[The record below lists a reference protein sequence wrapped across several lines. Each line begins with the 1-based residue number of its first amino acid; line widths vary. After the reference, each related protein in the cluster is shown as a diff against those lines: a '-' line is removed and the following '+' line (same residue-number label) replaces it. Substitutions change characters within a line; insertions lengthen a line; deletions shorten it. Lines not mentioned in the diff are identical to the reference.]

1 VIFACGRAVP
11 ADAKI
16 FMSSKSGTGRAAGP
30 LVSVVVPTYNYGR
43 FIGETLASLRAQTY
57 ENWECVVVDDG
68 STDDT
73 EDVVARASAEDTRV
87 RYVRQRNQRQAVAK
101 NTGLAE
107 ARGRYVQFLD
117 ADDLIEPRK
126 FERQVEFLESNP
138 RADIVYGSVR
148 YFHTERPAER
158 LHAMFGE
165 DKPWMPEVSGAGRS
179 LTLELIRANILV
191 INAALVRRE
200 TVDEVGPFDPKLPP
214 VEDWDYWIRCAL
226 KGKRFEFRD
235 FEGTRA
241 LVRAHDASTSRQAE
255 SVLVAWRALRAK
267 VDALTDDA
275 EVLRLNRDM
284 KSQLEGAL
292 GANAIAAG
300 SRLSAARQFVRAGL
314 ICPRAKGRVKWLL
327 CALGSPLLSE
337 RQVRGLMK
345 ATL

>member
-1 VIFACGRAVP
+1 
-11 ADAKI
+11 
-16 FMSSKSGTGRAAGP
+16 MSRESTSPRP
-30 LVSVVVPTYNYGR
+30 LVTVVVPTYNYGR
-43 FIGETLASLRAQTY
+43 FIGETLASLRAQTF

-73 EDVVARASAEDTRV
+73 GEVVARAARSDPRV
-87 RYVRQRNQRQAVAK
+87 RYLRQQNQRQAVAK
-101 NTGLAE
+101 NTGLAD

-117 ADDLIEPRK
+117 ADDLVEPRK
-126 FERQVEFLESNP
+126 LERQVEFLEANP
-138 RADIVYGSVR
+138 DVDIVYGSVR
-148 YFHTERPAER
+148 YFHTERPEER
-158 LHAMFGE
+158 LRAMFGE
-165 DKPWMPEVSGAGRS
+165 DRPWMPEVSGAGKG
-179 LTLELIRANILV
+179 LVLELVRINILV

-200 TVDEVGPFDPKLPP
+200 AIDDVGPFDAGLPP

-235 FEGTRA
+235 FEGTLS
-241 LVRAHDASTSRQAE
+241 LVRAHAASTSRQAA
-255 SVLVAWRALRAK
+255 SVLAAWRALRAK
-267 VDALTDDA
+267 IDTLTDDP

-292 GANAIAAG
+292 GADAIAAG

-314 ICPRAKGRVKWLL
+314 ICPRAKGRLKWML